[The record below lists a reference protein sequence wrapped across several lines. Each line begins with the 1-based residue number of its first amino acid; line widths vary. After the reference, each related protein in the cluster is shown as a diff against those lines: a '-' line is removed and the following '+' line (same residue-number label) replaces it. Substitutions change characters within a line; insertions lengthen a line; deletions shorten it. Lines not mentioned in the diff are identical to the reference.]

1 MPPANPLA
9 ILGHPYLL
17 LALATLSWSGNHIVG
32 RAVAGHVPPGGLSTL
47 RWAVCALVLAVF
59 AWPHLQRDR
68 DALWEHRGVIL
79 FLGLIGGAVFG
90 LLQFV
95 ALKYTTAINMGVFN
109 SVAPAL
115 IVAASALIF
124 GDPVRRLQ
132 LLGICVSLLGVLTIV
147 AAGDFSRLS
156 SMSFN
161 VGDLLVLLNM
171 GLWAIYSTCLR
182 LRPAVHWLGFTFVFA
197 VISSLGSAPLA
208 VFEHVNGEP
217 LLATWTTAGAVVYT
231 GLFSST
237 LAFIGWNRGVELIGA
252 ARAGVFLHLIPCY
265 AAVLSSLILGELLQ
279 LYHVA
284 GFLLI
289 FGGVTLAARRGA

>member
-1 MPPANPLA
+1 MPTSNPVS
-9 ILGHPYLL
+9 ILTHPYLL

-32 RAVAGHVPPGGLSTL
+32 RAVAGHVPPGALSTL
-47 RWAVCALVLAVF
+47 RWLVCALVLAAF
-59 AWPHLQRDR
+59 AWPHLKRDR
-68 DALWEHRGVIL
+68 ALLWQHRGVVV
-79 FLGLIGGAVFG
+79 FLGLTGGAVFG
-90 LLQFV
+90 VLQFV

-124 GDPVRRLQ
+124 GDPVRGRQ
-132 LLGICVSLLGVLTIV
+132 LLGICISLLGVLTIV
-147 AAGDFSRLS
+147 VAGDFSRLS

-161 VGDLLVLLNM
+161 VGDLIVLLNM

-182 LRPAVHWLGFTFVFA
+182 LRPEVHWLSFTFVFA

-208 VFEHVNGEP
+208 VFEHFNGEP
-217 LLATWTTAGAVVYT
+217 LLATWATVGAVLYT

-265 AAVLSSLILGELLQ
+265 AAVLSSVILGELLQ

-289 FGGVTLAARRGA
+289 FAGVTLAARRT